1 MTGYHLAQINI
12 AKAKEELTSST
23 MEGFVAR
30 LDEIN
35 ALADTSDGFVWRLQT
50 EDGDATAL
58 RVFDDPM
65 LIVNMSVW
73 RDAEALKNFVYK
85 TTHVELLK
93 DRSAWFDKIQEAHQA
108 LWWITDGQVPT
119 LEQGKEKLNRIQ
131 REGSS
136 DQAFTF
142 ANIYPHPE

>member
-1 MTGYHLAQINI
+1 MSGYHLAQINI

-35 ALADTSDGFVWRLQT
+35 ALADGSDGFIWRLQT

-65 LIVNMSVW
+65 LIINMSVW

-93 DRSAWFDKIQEAHQA
+93 DRSAWFDKIREAHQA
-108 LWWITDGQVPT
+108 LWWIAEGDVPT
-119 LEQGKEKLNRIQ
+119 LEQGKEKLIQ
-131 REGSS
+131 IQSEGSGE
-136 DQAFTF
+136 QAFTF
-142 ANIYPHPE
+142 ANIYPHPD